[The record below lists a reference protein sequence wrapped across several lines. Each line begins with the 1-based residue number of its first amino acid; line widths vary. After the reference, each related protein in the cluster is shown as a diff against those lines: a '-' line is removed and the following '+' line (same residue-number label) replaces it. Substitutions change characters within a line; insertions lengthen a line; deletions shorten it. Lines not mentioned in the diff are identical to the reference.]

1 MQMHTFLSP
10 MPLSKM
16 EDRFSIHRN
25 SVCLIIFR
33 KIPYDRFEEK
43 NPYDQGSAS
52 FFCYTYVT
60 KQGKVHFKDEN
71 PLFISSHS
79 NAPLILMLDLLRRH
93 AECK

>member
-1 MQMHTFLSP
+1 MTKGRH
-10 MPLSKM
+10 
-16 EDRFSIHRN
+16 H
-25 SVCLIIFR
+25 V
-33 KIPYDRFEEK
+33 
-43 NPYDQGSAS
+43 
-52 FFCYTYVT
+52 FCHTYVT